1 MSYKID
7 FNFESLLTLIK
18 NPKRFCGI
26 ILINTVISLIIYFLI
41 PKEYV
46 SYATILPSSD
56 TNNPG
61 SLQALAAQFGYGSG
75 KSDNPLIDP
84 KVIKQISQN
93 DKLSTKILKHTFA
106 NENENPQ
113 EIFYFLFPKSDIND
127 LKDFEL
133 GKKDLNREH
142 INVYQDL
149 ESSLIYINV
158 TTDNPLLSYEICK
171 LVFDYTIN
179 IINDIKSKNILS
191 KLNYLNE
198 KTEDIKFDL
207 STKQNL
213 LREFEEKNILST
225 SPMLRMEIVKL
236 QTEINVLTSVYLSLR
251 TEQESLSIEVN
262 DSNNEI
268 YLIDEPYLPINKNFP
283 RMRTLISLFILL
295 NLFSFSL
302 YVLRRSEIRKI
313 DFQ

>member
-1 MSYKID
+1 MNYKVD
-7 FNFESLLTLIK
+7 FNFESLLALIK
-18 NPKRFCGI
+18 NPKIFLSI
-26 ILINTVISLIIYFLI
+26 LLINTVISLILYFII
-41 PKEYV
+41 PREYI

-56 TNNPG
+56 TNTQG
-61 SLQALAAQFGYGSG
+61 SLQALAAEFGYGSG

-93 DKLSTKILKHTFA
+93 DRLSTKILRHTFA
-106 NENENPQ
+106 NENENPK

-133 GKKDLNREH
+133 GKKALNREH

-158 TTDNPLLSYEICK
+158 TTDNPFLSYEICE

-207 STKQNL
+207 SEKQNL
-213 LREFEEKNILST
+213 LRDFEEKNILST
-225 SPMLRMEIVKL
+225 SPMLRMEIIKL

-251 TEQESLSIEVN
+251 TEQEALSIEVN

-295 NLFSFSL
+295 NLFSLSL
-302 YVLRRSEIRKI
+302 YVLRRSEIKKI
-313 DFQ
+313 DF

>member
-7 FNFESLLTLIK
+7 FNFESLLTLRK

-93 DKLSTKILKHTFA
+93 DNYQQKFRILLQMKMKTHKKFF
-106 NENENPQ
+106 
-113 EIFYFLFPKSDIND
+113 IFFPKSDIND

-133 GKKDLNREH
+133 GKR
-142 INVYQDL
+142 I
-149 ESSLIYINV
+149 LIV
-158 TTDNPLLSYEICK
+158 S
-171 LVFDYTIN
+171 
-179 IINDIKSKNILS
+179 ILMFTGS
-191 KLNYLNE
+191 
-198 KTEDIKFDL
+198 
-207 STKQNL
+207 
-213 LREFEEKNILST
+213 
-225 SPMLRMEIVKL
+225 
-236 QTEINVLTSVYLSLR
+236 
-251 TEQESLSIEVN
+251 
-262 DSNNEI
+262 
-268 YLIDEPYLPINKNFP
+268 
-283 RMRTLISLFILL
+283 
-295 NLFSFSL
+295 
-302 YVLRRSEIRKI
+302 
-313 DFQ
+313 